1 MKKFR
6 KILHRLLHP
15 GAAVVILSVL
25 AGAGLLV
32 YAFVFAGDDNP
43 VTYLSYVVSAYAL
56 LVLCFNL
63 IPLLGKAN
71 RRVRQNRYVHQYLE
85 DASFKMKVSL
95 YTLLIIN
102 LLYAGVNAFSGIYYR
117 SPWFG
122 SLTAYYILLSVM
134 RFSLVRYARHHE
146 FGENKTAQWK
156 RYRLCGLL
164 LVLMNVAL
172 AGVVILVIRQNRG
185 FEYAGLLIYVMAA
198 YTFTITAMAVVN
210 LVRYRKY
217 HSPVMS
223 AARVLNLVTALVS
236 MLSLET
242 AMLTQFGGNDSPLFR
257 RTMLATTGG
266 AVCVLV
272 VAVGAFMITRSTR
285 QLKRLGQNH
294 LETSPDSLEK

>member
-1 MKKFR
+1 MVAVSDTGCGISPEVGKHIFEKFYQGDTSHATQGNGLGLALVKRVIDIVGGDISVSSQVGVKAAPLRSNSGGQRMKKFR

-102 LLYAGVNAFSGIYYR
+102 LLYAGVNAFFR
-117 SPWFG
+117 D
-122 SLTAYYILLSVM
+122 LLPIPLVWL
-134 RFSLVRYARHHE
+134 FS
-146 FGENKTAQWK
+146 
-156 RYRLCGLL
+156 GLL
-164 LVLMNVAL
+164 
-172 AGVVILVIRQNRG
+172 
-185 FEYAGLLIYVMAA
+185 Y
-198 YTFTITAMAVVN
+198 
-210 LVRYRKY
+210 
-217 HSPVMS
+217 P
-223 AARVLNLVTALVS
+223 
-236 MLSLET
+236 
-242 AMLTQFGGNDSPLFR
+242 
-257 RTMLATTGG
+257 
-266 AVCVLV
+266 
-272 VAVGAFMITRSTR
+272 AVG
-285 QLKRLGQNH
+285 
-294 LETSPDSLEK
+294 